1 MAVSLVVES
10 AIWFGITILV
20 VIARIVCRKILLGSF
35 KKFQTDDILM
45 LIAVVTDTIFLVT
58 MNILHTTNTNLID
71 PQNPP
76 ILTPQEIDSRVYGSK
91 LVLVVE
97 QMQIATTWLVKGCLL
112 IMYSRLTG
120 FNKIQA
126 MGVKIVAAYTVL
138 SFVVMEIL
146 YLGVWCR
153 PFTEYWAVPP
163 KSTQCSAATN
173 HLITNAVL
181 NISSDLFILII
192 PLPIFAQ
199 INIAFRKKV
208 VLCGVFALGSFTIG
222 AAIAN
227 KYYSFTSPFASTW
240 AYWYIRESSTALIV
254 SNIPFLWTS
263 VRFALRLTS
272 SRGATSGK
280 TDGAGGLSYGHNAK
294 SVNHNTII
302 SRGPRG
308 GGGDD
313 VNDFS
318 PLGSQEDV
326 KYYNDSVPLKIYKHS
341 EIHVTT
347 ETNDAASIHSRPSK
361 DHVYFDI

>member
-1 MAVSLVVES
+1 MA
-10 AIWFGITILV
+10 
-20 VIARIVCRKILLGSF
+20 ILLGSF
-35 KKFQTDDILM
+35 RKFQTDDILM
-45 LIAVVTDTIFLVT
+45 LIAVATDTVFLVT
-58 MNILHTTNTNLID
+58 MNILHTTDTNLID
-71 PQNPP
+71 PANPP
-76 ILTPQEIDSRVYGSK
+76 VLTPHEIDSRVFGSK

-97 QMQIATTWLVKGCLL
+97 EMQIVTIWLVKACLL
-112 IMYSRLTG
+112 IMYSRLTTFADARSG

-126 MGVKIVAAYTVL
+126 LGVKIVGAYTIL

-181 NISSDLFILII
+181 NISSDLFILAI

-280 TDGAGGLSYGHNAK
+280 TDGAGDLASAYGHNAK

-308 GGGDD
+308 SDN

-326 KYYNDSVPLKIYKHS
+326 KYYNDSVPLKIYKHQ
-341 EIHVTT
+341 EVTITT
-347 ETNDAASIHSRPSK
+347 ENNDGASMHSRPSK
-361 DHVYFDI
+361 DHVYFNM